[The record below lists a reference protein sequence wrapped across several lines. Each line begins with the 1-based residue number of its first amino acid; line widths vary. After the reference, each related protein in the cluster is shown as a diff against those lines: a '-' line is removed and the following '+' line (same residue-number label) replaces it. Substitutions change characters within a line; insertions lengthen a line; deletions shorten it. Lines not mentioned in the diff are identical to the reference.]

1 VTDSRSR
8 WAPITLWFDGLVGV
22 RLNEHAL
29 HTWDIEVTTDPSAT
43 ILQPVAVVVA
53 DNLEMIGRYTAR
65 PTGDTSTV
73 TVAATDVER
82 GFTVA
87 LTPESVAFTS
97 TAPITSAD
105 VELAAEAIAR
115 LVRTT
120 EPRAPTAR

>member
-1 VTDSRSR
+1 
-8 WAPITLWFDGLVGV
+8 V

-105 VELAAEAIAR
+105 VELPAEAIAR